1 MEKEKLKGVT
11 TWFRNWFLDNKVV
24 TVLLI
29 ILLVLVNFFVFSKV
43 MYMFHFVK
51 EFLGVVGLPII
62 MAGILFYLLNP
73 LIDWMERKKVK
84 RIWGIG
90 IVFIVISGLVAWGI
104 VILIPIIRQEA
115 LSLIENWPGYWNRLL
130 EKFDSLLSS
139 TIFSQ
144 LKVQFKDFDQNIV
157 KTISE
162 QADGFMN
169 SAFSGIGSL
178 LGTVTNVVIALVT
191 MPILLSFLLK
201 DGRDLPYHM
210 MKMVPSNM
218 RVSTYNVLKEMNT
231 QISQYIRGQLL
242 VAFFVALMFWIGLAI
257 AGLEYALLLAILA
270 GILNLVPYL
279 GSFLAVIPIL
289 IIALVSSPFML
300 VKVIIVFAIEQILE
314 GRIIQPL
321 ILGSNLKI
329 HPVTIIIVLLT
340 AGKLFGVP
348 GVILGIPA
356 YAVIKVIVEHI
367 FQWYKSYSGLYEETY
382 NPAPQPNVPIERRKV
397 KKKNHVSK
405 IKNLFKK
412 KK

>member
-191 MPILLSFLLK
+191 MPILLFFLLK

-270 GILNLVPYL
+270 GILNLVPLIFAY
-279 GSFLAVIPIL
+279 GFLIEIQFFASVGN
-289 IIALVSSPFML
+289 SS
-300 VKVIIVFAIEQILE
+300 QI
-314 GRIIQPL
+314 
-321 ILGSNLKI
+321 
-329 HPVTIIIVLLT
+329 T
-340 AGKLFGVP
+340 A
-348 GVILGIPA
+348 
-356 YAVIKVIVEHI
+356 
-367 FQWYKSYSGLYEETY
+367 
-382 NPAPQPNVPIERRKV
+382 
-397 KKKNHVSK
+397 
-405 IKNLFKK
+405 
-412 KK
+412 